1 MSKFDKLLQ
10 RIRSMNKN
18 LRFDELQKVLE
29 FYDYVMD
36 GPANGSSHKT
46 FRKKG
51 RTPITIP
58 IDNPVKIAYVK
69 KIRDAI
75 EREEFEKS
83 DS

>member
-1 MSKFDKLLQ
+1 
-10 RIRSMNKN
+10 
-18 LRFDELQKVLE
+18 
-29 FYDYVMD
+29 MD

-51 RTPITIP
+51 KNPITIP

-69 KIRDAI
+69 NIRDAI
-75 EREEFEKS
+75 ENEELEKS